1 MNVFEELVV
10 ELKEENLLENT
21 VIDTGRAAASEQPY
35 EEIEIT
41 DEPNKPDEELVH
53 QGPDSE
59 TASPA
64 EESGTAEA
72 AVAPAPSTEAAEAE
86 GPPIKVK
93 NGPQFFQKRAIAEVS
108 SLQMV
113 EHVLTG
119 VEREYM
125 KVVPKPFDDF
135 NTKKA
140 LNAFL
145 NVTAGVDSEE
155 HKTAQFALMQ
165 ETEAWCSA
173 LAERDN
179 NMPVSSFRQ
188 YCENSKPA
196 LSSQAMLGLARFYR
210 NLPYNET
217 VRAKFD
223 FIITRLFSR
232 SVENEKRVCL
242 FKREEALNHIKTLY
256 AEWSSVPLYEVD
268 EDDSNVMLTA
278 LSFEDL
284 ATEAEHASVFDQLIE
299 SDFFGRLKL
308 FKESISEL
316 FFAPSVT
323 AAAIECNVRIGNAYV
338 ELIERERRKM
348 DDESIQSKYGDVHA
362 DSVSEA
368 AARTLDL
375 VELLRNP
382 PVHLPVQE
390 ATIADPVDLEPL
402 EEQWAEPTAEAAA
415 EPTKRPLI
423 VQKALDQVR
432 AVNRWFLVTSALL
445 VLASIGVW
453 LWANTTE
460 EEISTADVTAISTS
474 GTFLDE
480 HIQTAKVSQDVFY
493 GLLKPSWDVLPKEKR
508 QEYMQKVLQSC
519 KEYKCSQVTFITKD
533 GKTAGYASATR
544 LDVNMP

>member
-1 MNVFEELVV
+1 MNVFEELIV
-10 ELKEENLLENT
+10 ELKEENLLEKT
-21 VIDTGRAAASEQPY
+21 VIDNGRSATADPPID
-35 EEIEIT
+35 EIEIT
-41 DEPNKPDEELVH
+41 DEPNKPEEEIVH
-53 QGPDSE
+53 E
-59 TASPA
+59 T
-64 EESGTAEA
+64 
-72 AVAPAPSTEAAEAE
+72 AVAPPDTPVAEMDADVEVVETEPPVDVAQADA
-86 GPPIKVK
+86 PPIKVK
-93 NGPQFFQKRAIAEVS
+93 NGPKFFQKRAIAEVS

-113 EHVLTG
+113 EHILTG

-140 LNAFL
+140 LNTFL
-145 NVTAGVDSEE
+145 TVSESVDSEE

-217 VRAKFD
+217 VRGKFD

-232 SVENEKRVCL
+232 SVENEKRKCL
-242 FKREEALNHIKTLY
+242 FTRDESLNHIKTLY
-256 AEWSSVPLYEVD
+256 AEWSSVSLYEVD

-284 ATEAEHASVFDQLIE
+284 ATEAENASTFDQLIE

-348 DDESIQSKYGDVHA
+348 DDESLQSKYGDVHA

-390 ATIADPVDLEPL
+390 ATILSPVDGEGRQ
-402 EEQWAEPTAEAAA
+402 EQWVDPAPKVTTV
-415 EPTKRPLI
+415 PKNRPRL
-423 VQKALDQVR
+423 VQKVLDDVSS
-432 AVNRWFLVTSALL
+432 VNKWFLITSVLL
-445 VLASIGVW
+445 ILASIGVW
-453 LWANTTE
+453 LWASTAE
-460 EEISTADVTAISTS
+460 EEISTADVSPIAVS
-474 GTFLDE
+474 GNFLEE
-480 HIQTAKVSQDVFY
+480 HVKTAKVSQDVFY
-493 GLLKPSWDVLPKEKR
+493 GLLKPTWDALPKEKR
-508 QEYMQKVLQSC
+508 QEYLQKIYQSC
-519 KEYKCSQVTFITKD
+519 KEFNCSQVTLITKD

-544 LDVNMP
+544 LEVNMP

>member
-10 ELKEENLLENT
+10 ELKEENLLEQT
-21 VIDTGRAAASEQPY
+21 VIDTGRHPAAEPPY
-35 EEIEIT
+35 DEIEIT

-53 QGPDSE
+53 EEPDPE
-59 TASPA
+59 TTSPA
-64 EESGTAEA
+64 PGTDEAAVEPAPAAEA
-72 AVAPAPSTEAAEAE
+72 AEVEV
-86 GPPIKVK
+86 PPIKVK

-125 KVVPKPFDDF
+125 RVVPKPFDDF

-173 LAERDN
+173 LAERDSH
-179 NMPVSSFRQ
+179 MPVSSFRQ

-284 ATEAEHASVFDQLIE
+284 ATEAENASVFDQLIE

-390 ATIADPVDLEPL
+390 ATIADPADLEPL
-402 EEQWAEPTAEAAA
+402 QDHWTEPTPGVAEM
-415 EPTKRPLI
+415 PKKRPPV

-453 LWANTTE
+453 LWANTAE

>member
-10 ELKEENLLENT
+10 ELKEENLLEKT
-21 VIDTGRAAASEQPY
+21 VIDNGRPAMAEASPD
-35 EEIEIT
+35 EIEIT
-41 DEPNKPDEELVH
+41 DEPNKPEEEIVLEMAVPA
-53 QGPDSE
+53 PDTPVLE
-59 TASPA
+59 IDDVDAIEPEPTAQVA
-64 EESGTAEA
+64 HAEA
-72 AVAPAPSTEAAEAE
+72 S
-86 GPPIKVK
+86 PIKVK

-125 KVVPKPFDDF
+125 KVIPKSFDDF

-140 LNAFL
+140 LNSFL
-145 NVTAGVDSEE
+145 TVSEGVDSEE

-165 ETEAWCSA
+165 ETEVWCSA

-179 NMPVSSFRQ
+179 KMPVSSFRQ

-232 SVENEKRVCL
+232 SVENDKRKCL
-242 FKREEALNHIKTLY
+242 FKRDEALNHIKTLY
-256 AEWSSVPLYEVD
+256 AEWSSVSLYEVD

-284 ATEAEHASVFDQLIE
+284 ATEAENASAFDQLIE

-338 ELIERERRKM
+338 DLIERERRKM
-348 DDESIQSKYGDVHA
+348 DDESLQSKYGDVHA

-390 ATIADPVDLEPL
+390 ATIPL
-402 EEQWAEPTAEAAA
+402 PAVVESRQEQWVDSTPEVAVVPTN
-415 EPTKRPLI
+415 RPPFIQKI
-423 VQKALDQVR
+423 VDDVR
-432 AVNRWFLVTSALL
+432 SVNKWFLMISILL
-445 VLASIGVW
+445 VLGSIGVW
-453 LWANTTE
+453 LWANTAE
-460 EEISTADVTAISTS
+460 EEISTAEVSAISVS
-474 GTFLDE
+474 GNFLEE
-480 HIQTAKVSQDVFY
+480 HIKTAKVSQDIFY
-493 GLLKPSWDVLPKEKR
+493 GLLKPSWDALPKEKR
-508 QEYMQKVLQSC
+508 QEYLQKIYQSC
-519 KEYKCSQVTFITKD
+519 NEFKCSQVTLITKD
-533 GKTAGYASATR
+533 GKTAGFASATR
-544 LDVNMP
+544 LEVNMP